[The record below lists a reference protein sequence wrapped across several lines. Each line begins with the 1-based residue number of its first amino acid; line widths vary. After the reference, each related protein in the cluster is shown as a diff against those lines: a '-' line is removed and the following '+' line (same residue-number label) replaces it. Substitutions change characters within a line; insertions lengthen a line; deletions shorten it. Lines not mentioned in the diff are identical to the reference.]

1 VEQLASPYGNCFRG
15 LKHLPEI
22 QRAAGAESLAWFVQ
36 NDRVERKNMGPAIA
50 LRLRQHLTLTPQVQQ
65 ALRLLQMS
73 ALEFAQEMEQA
84 LNENPFLEEKENA
97 PESAAE
103 TAAVSDAPAEAGP
116 ALEDLSPAPEAPAGG
131 AERDQ
136 EEWSGGPDVA
146 PTLQEHLRS
155 QLMISQMG
163 NRDRALAHMIVD
175 SLDDDGYF
183 KVSFGELAAM
193 VPEEHDVRAED
204 FAAALRLVQSL
215 DPAGVGARSLEECL
229 CLQLEALPAET
240 PARAVALAI
249 CHGNLALL
257 GNREWARLQH
267 AVGCDEAA
275 LHRARKLIKSLD
287 PRPGHRFGAQEARYV
302 VPDVIVRKKGD
313 KWGAAINPA
322 SLPRVRLNRVY
333 AEAISGRGQSNQ
345 SLSRQL
351 QEARWL
357 LRSIEQRFVTIQRV
371 AEAIV
376 ARQRG
381 FFEYGA
387 VAMKPLT
394 LKLIAGELG
403 LHESTVCRVT
413 NSKYMSTPR
422 GLFEFKH
429 FFSRK
434 LATESGGAASAT
446 AVRAVMKEMIAAE
459 DPRAPL
465 SDAELAR
472 LLAQQGLRVARRT
485 ITKYRALMRL
495 PSVDVRRLEMRK
507 GA

>member
-1 VEQLASPYGNCFRG
+1 
-15 LKHLPEI
+15 
-22 QRAAGAESLAWFVQ
+22 
-36 NDRVERKNMGPAIA
+36 MGPAIA

-73 ALEFAQEMEQA
+73 ALEFAQEMDQA
-84 LNENPFLEEKENA
+84 LSSNPFLEENA
-97 PESAAE
+97 
-103 TAAVSDAPAEAGP
+103 DAPSGDAQPPTVPRESSASSIEEVVVP
-116 ALEDLSPAPEAPAGG
+116 QEAPASGG
-131 AERDQ
+131 GERDH
-136 EEWSGGPDVA
+136 EEWSGASDA
-146 PTLQEHLRS
+146 QPTLREHLRE
-155 QLMISQMG
+155 QLMISPMG
-163 NRDRALAHMIVD
+163 SRDRALAHMVID

-183 KVSFGELAAM
+183 KLSFDELAAL
-193 VPEEHDVRAED
+193 VPPEHDVRPED
-204 FAAALRLVQSL
+204 FLAALRLVQC
-215 DPAGVGARSLEECL
+215 LE
-229 CLQLEALPAET
+229 LQLL
-240 PARAVALAI
+240 AVAEDAPGRACALDI
-249 CHGNLALL
+249 VRGRHLQLL

-267 AVGCDEAA
+267 AVACDESTLHTARA
-275 LHRARKLIKSLD
+275 LIRTLD
-287 PRPGHRFGAQEARYV
+287 PKPGHRFGAPEARYV
-302 VPDVIVRKKGD
+302 VPDVVVRKVRER
-313 KWGAAINPA
+313 WVASINPA
-322 SLPRVRLNRVY
+322 SLPRVRLNRAY
-333 AEAISGRGQSNQ
+333 AEALQSRGSSQ

-357 LRSIEQRFVTIQRV
+357 LRSIEQRFATIQRV
-371 AEAIV
+371 ADAIV

-381 FFEYGA
+381 FFEYGE

-413 NSKYMSTPR
+413 NSKYMATPR

-429 FFSRK
+429 FFSRR

-446 AVRAVMKEMIAAE
+446 AVRAVMKELIAAE

-495 PSVDVRRLEMRK
+495 PSVDVRRADMRRT
-507 GA
+507 A

>member
-1 VEQLASPYGNCFRG
+1 
-15 LKHLPEI
+15 
-22 QRAAGAESLAWFVQ
+22 
-36 NDRVERKNMGPAIA
+36 MGPAIA

-73 ALEFAQEMEQA
+73 ALEFAQEMDQA
-84 LNENPFLEEKENA
+84 LTANPFLEENSETPSA
-97 PESAAE
+97 PRETSPSTSSSIDDVVVPQEAASPG
-103 TAAVSDAPAEAGP
+103 VSDREQ
-116 ALEDLSPAPEAPAGG
+116 ED
-131 AERDQ
+131 
-136 EEWSGGPDVA
+136 WSSVSDLQ
-146 PTLQEHLRS
+146 PTLREHLRE

-163 NRDRALAHMIVD
+163 ERDRALAHMIID

-183 KVSFGELAAM
+183 KLSFEELAAL
-193 VPEEHDVRAED
+193 VPPEHDVRAED
-204 FAAALRLVQSL
+204 FGAALKLVQSL
-215 DPAGVGARSLEECL
+215 DPAGVAARNLEECL
-229 CLQLEALPAET
+229 ELQLLVLDENLPGREC
-240 PARAVALAI
+240 ALAMVRGK
-249 CHGNLALL
+249 HLQLL

-267 AVGCDEAA
+267 AVGCDEST
-275 LHRARKLIKSLD
+275 LHTARGLIRTLD
-287 PRPGHRFGAQEARYV
+287 PKPGHRFGPPEARYV
-302 VPDVIVRKKGD
+302 VPDVIVRKVRER
-313 KWGAAINPA
+313 WVATINPA
-322 SLPRVRLNRVY
+322 SLPRVRLNRAY
-333 AEAISGRGQSNQ
+333 AEALHNRNASNQ

-357 LRSIEQRFVTIQRV
+357 LRSIEQRFATIQRV
-371 AEAIV
+371 ADAIV

-381 FFEYGA
+381 FFEYGE

-413 NSKYMSTPR
+413 NNKYMATPR
-422 GLFEFKH
+422 GLLEFKH
-429 FFSRK
+429 FFSRR

-446 AVRAVMKEMIAAE
+446 AVRAVMKELIAAE

-495 PSVDVRRLEMRK
+495 PSVDVRRADVRRS
-507 GA
+507 A

>member
-1 VEQLASPYGNCFRG
+1 
-15 LKHLPEI
+15 
-22 QRAAGAESLAWFVQ
+22 
-36 NDRVERKNMGPAIA
+36 MGPAIA

-84 LNENPFLEEKENA
+84 LTANPFLEENGETPAA
-97 PESAAE
+97 PRDGASSLDDVVVPQESSSPG
-103 TAAVSDAPAEAGP
+103 VSD
-116 ALEDLSPAPEAPAGG
+116 
-131 AERDQ
+131 RDQ
-136 EEWSGGPDVA
+136 EEWAGLSDA
-146 PTLQEHLRS
+146 QPTLREHLRG

-163 NRDRALAHMIVD
+163 SRDRALAHMIID

-183 KVSFGELAAM
+183 KHAFDELAAL
-193 VPEEHDVRAED
+193 VPSEHDVRPED
-204 FAAALRLVQSL
+204 FSAALRLVQSL
-215 DPAGVGARSLEECL
+215 EPAGVAARTLEECL
-229 CLQLEALPAET
+229 ELQLAALEPGAPGREC
-240 PARAVALAI
+240 ALKMVRGR
-249 CHGNLALL
+249 HLQLL

-267 AVGCDEAA
+267 AVGCDEATLHTARA
-275 LHRARKLIKSLD
+275 LIRTLD
-287 PRPGHRFGAQEARYV
+287 PKPGHRFGAPEARYV
-302 VPDVIVRKKGD
+302 VPDVIVKKMRER
-313 KWGAAINPA
+313 WVAMINPA
-322 SLPRVRLNRVY
+322 SLPRVRLNRAY
-333 AEAISGRGQSNQ
+333 ADAIQSRGNSNQ

-357 LRSIEQRFVTIQRV
+357 LRSIEQRFATIQRV
-371 AEAIV
+371 ADAIV

-381 FFEYGA
+381 FFEYGE

-413 NSKYMSTPR
+413 NSKYMATPR

-429 FFSRK
+429 FFSRR

-446 AVRAVMKEMIAAE
+446 AVRAVMKELIAAE

-495 PSVDVRRLEMRK
+495 PSVDVRRADLRR
-507 GA
+507 

>member
-1 VEQLASPYGNCFRG
+1 
-15 LKHLPEI
+15 
-22 QRAAGAESLAWFVQ
+22 
-36 NDRVERKNMGPAIA
+36 MGPAIA

-84 LNENPFLEEKENA
+84 LTSNPFLEESGDAAAA
-97 PESAAE
+97 PRESASSVDDVVVPQE
-103 TAAVSDAPAEAGP
+103 TVSPGVSDRE
-116 ALEDLSPAPEAPAGG
+116 
-131 AERDQ
+131 Q
-136 EEWSGGPDVA
+136 EEWAGASDA
-146 PTLQEHLRS
+146 QPTLQEHLRE

-163 NRDRALAHMIVD
+163 SRDRALAHMIVD

-183 KVSFGELAAM
+183 KAAFDELAAM
-193 VPEEHDVRAED
+193 VPAEHDVRPED
-204 FAAALRLVQSL
+204 FEAALRLVQSL
-215 DPAGVGARSLEECL
+215 DPAGVAARSLEECL
-229 CLQLEALPAET
+229 ELQLAALDPAT
-240 PARAVALAI
+240 PGRACALAI
-249 CHGNLALL
+249 VRGRHLQLL

-267 AVGCDEAA
+267 AVNCDEATLHTARA
-275 LHRARKLIKSLD
+275 LIRTLD
-287 PRPGHRFGAQEARYV
+287 PKPGHRFGAPEARYV
-302 VPDVIVRKKGD
+302 VPDVLVRKLRD
-313 KWGAAINPA
+313 RWTAAINPA
-322 SLPRVRLNRVY
+322 SLPRVRLNRAY
-333 AEAISGRGQSNQ
+333 AEAIQSRGTNQ

-357 LRSIEQRFVTIQRV
+357 LRSIEQRFATIQRV
-371 AEAIV
+371 ADAIV

-381 FFEYGA
+381 FFEYGE

-413 NSKYMSTPR
+413 NNKYMATPR

-429 FFSRK
+429 FFSRR

-446 AVRAVMKEMIAAE
+446 AVRAVMKELIAAE

-495 PSVDVRRLEMRK
+495 PSVDIRRADLRR
-507 GA
+507 

>member
-1 VEQLASPYGNCFRG
+1 
-15 LKHLPEI
+15 
-22 QRAAGAESLAWFVQ
+22 
-36 NDRVERKNMGPAIA
+36 MGPAIA

-73 ALEFAQEMEQA
+73 ALEFAQEMDQA
-84 LNENPFLEEKENA
+84 LSSNPFLEETA
-97 PESAAE
+97 DPPPTPPRESSSSSIEEVVVPQEAS
-103 TAAVSDAPAEAGP
+103 TAGS
-116 ALEDLSPAPEAPAGG
+116 S
-131 AERDQ
+131 AERDH
-136 EEWSGGPDVA
+136 EEWSGASEVQ
-146 PTLQEHLRS
+146 PTLREHLRE
-155 QLMISQMG
+155 QLMISPMG
-163 NRDRALAHMIVD
+163 SRDRALAHMVID

-183 KVSFGELAAM
+183 KLSFDELAAL
-193 VPEEHDVRAED
+193 VPAEHDVRAED
-204 FAAALRLVQSL
+204 FLAALRLVQSL
-215 DPAGVGARSLEECL
+215 DPAGVAARSLEECL
-229 CLQLEALPAET
+229 ELQLLPLDEDTPGRACALDIV
-240 PARAVALAI
+240 RGRHLQ
-249 CHGNLALL
+249 LL

-267 AVGCDEAA
+267 AVACDEHTLHTARA
-275 LHRARKLIKSLD
+275 LIRTLD
-287 PRPGHRFGAQEARYV
+287 PKPGHRFGSTEARYV
-302 VPDVIVRKKGD
+302 VPDGVVRKVRER
-313 KWGAAINPA
+313 WVASINPA
-322 SLPRVRLNRVY
+322 SLPRVRLNRAY
-333 AEAISGRGQSNQ
+333 AEALQGRGSSQ

-357 LRSIEQRFVTIQRV
+357 LRSIEQRFATIQRV
-371 AEAIV
+371 ADAIV

-381 FFEYGA
+381 FFEYGE

-413 NSKYMSTPR
+413 NSKYMATPR

-429 FFSRK
+429 FFSRR

-446 AVRAVMKEMIAAE
+446 AVRAVMRELIAAE

-495 PSVDVRRLEMRK
+495 PSVDVRRADLRR
-507 GA
+507 

>member
-1 VEQLASPYGNCFRG
+1 
-15 LKHLPEI
+15 
-22 QRAAGAESLAWFVQ
+22 
-36 NDRVERKNMGPAIA
+36 MGPAIA

-73 ALEFAQEMEQA
+73 ALEFAQEMDQA
-84 LNENPFLEEKENA
+84 LTNNPFLEE
-97 PESAAE
+97 S
-103 TAAVSDAPAEAGP
+103 TDAPP
-116 ALEDLSPAPEAPAGG
+116 AQRDAAPSGVDDVVVPQEPAAAAGG

-136 EEWSGGPDVA
+136 EEWSAASDA
-146 PTLQEHLRS
+146 EPTLREHLRE
-155 QLMISQMG
+155 QLMMSQMG
-163 NRDRALAHMIVD
+163 PRDRALAHMIID

-183 KVSFGELAAM
+183 KLTFEELAAL
-193 VPEEHDVRAED
+193 VPPEHDVRPED
-204 FAAALRLVQSL
+204 FLAALRLVQSL
-215 DPAGVGARSLEECL
+215 DPAGVAARTLEECL
-229 CLQLEALPAET
+229 ELQLLGLNEGAAGRACALDLV
-240 PARAVALAI
+240 RGRHLQ
-249 CHGNLALL
+249 LL

-267 AVGCDEAA
+267 ALACDERTLHTARA
-275 LHRARKLIKSLD
+275 LIRTLD
-287 PRPGHRFGAQEARYV
+287 PKPGHRFGPPEARYV
-302 VPDVIVRKKGD
+302 VPDVIVKKVRER
-313 KWGAAINPA
+313 WVASINPA
-322 SLPRVRLNRVY
+322 SLPRVRLNRAY
-333 AEAISGRGQSNQ
+333 AEALQSRSSSNQ

-357 LRSIEQRFVTIQRV
+357 LRSIEQRFATIQRV
-371 AEAIV
+371 ADAIV

-381 FFEYGA
+381 FFEYGE

-413 NSKYMSTPR
+413 NNKYMATPR

-429 FFSRK
+429 FFSRR

-446 AVRAVMKEMIAAE
+446 AVRAVMKELIAAE

-495 PSVDVRRLEMRK
+495 PSVDVRRADLRR
-507 GA
+507 

>member
-1 VEQLASPYGNCFRG
+1 
-15 LKHLPEI
+15 
-22 QRAAGAESLAWFVQ
+22 
-36 NDRVERKNMGPAIA
+36 MGPAIA

-84 LNENPFLEEKENA
+84 LTSNPFLEESGDAAAA
-97 PESAAE
+97 PRESASSVDDVVVPQE
-103 TAAVSDAPAEAGP
+103 TVSPGVSDRE
-116 ALEDLSPAPEAPAGG
+116 
-131 AERDQ
+131 Q
-136 EEWSGGPDVA
+136 EEWAGASDA
-146 PTLQEHLRS
+146 QPTLQEHLRE
-155 QLMISQMG
+155 QLMISPMG
-163 NRDRALAHMIVD
+163 SRDRALAHMIVD

-183 KVSFGELAAM
+183 KAAFDELAAM
-193 VPEEHDVRAED
+193 VPAEHDVRPED
-204 FAAALRLVQSL
+204 FEAALRLVQSL
-215 DPAGVGARSLEECL
+215 DPAGVAARSLEECL
-229 CLQLEALPAET
+229 ELQLAALDPAT
-240 PARAVALAI
+240 PGRACALAI
-249 CHGNLALL
+249 VRGRHLQLL

-267 AVGCDEAA
+267 AVNCDEATLHTARA
-275 LHRARKLIKSLD
+275 LIRTLD
-287 PRPGHRFGAQEARYV
+287 PKPGHRFGAPEARYV
-302 VPDVIVRKKGD
+302 VPDVLVRKLRD
-313 KWGAAINPA
+313 RWTAAINPA
-322 SLPRVRLNRVY
+322 SLPRVRLNRAY
-333 AEAISGRGQSNQ
+333 AEAIQSRGTNQ

-357 LRSIEQRFVTIQRV
+357 LRSIEQRFATIQRV
-371 AEAIV
+371 ADAIV

-381 FFEYGA
+381 FFEYGE

-413 NSKYMSTPR
+413 NNKYMATPR

-429 FFSRK
+429 FFSRR

-446 AVRAVMKEMIAAE
+446 AVRAVMKELIAAE

-495 PSVDVRRLEMRK
+495 PSVDVRRADLRR
-507 GA
+507 

>member
-1 VEQLASPYGNCFRG
+1 
-15 LKHLPEI
+15 
-22 QRAAGAESLAWFVQ
+22 
-36 NDRVERKNMGPAIA
+36 MGPAIA

-84 LNENPFLEEKENA
+84 LSANPFLEDAAENA
-97 PESAAE
+97 ALPRESAG
-103 TAAVSDAPAEAGP
+103 TDPVSTESISTSSVDEVVVPQEPSFSSGIS
-116 ALEDLSPAPEAPAGG
+116 D
-131 AERDQ
+131 RDQ
-136 EEWSGGPDVA
+136 EEWSGA
-146 PTLQEHLRS
+146 SEATPTLREHLRE

-163 NRDRALAHMIVD
+163 ERDRALAHMIID

-183 KVSFGELAAM
+183 KLEFEELAAL
-193 VPEEHDVRAED
+193 VPPEHDVRAED
-204 FAAALRLVQSL
+204 FLAALRLVQSL
-215 DPAGVGARSLEECL
+215 DPAGVAARSLEECL
-229 CLQLEALPAET
+229 DLQLATLAEDT
-240 PARAVALAI
+240 PGRDCARAIVRGKHLQ
-249 CHGNLALL
+249 LL

-267 AVGCDEAA
+267 AVACDESSLHVARA
-275 LHRARKLIKSLD
+275 LIRTLD
-287 PRPGHRFGAQEARYV
+287 PKPGHRFGAPEARYV
-302 VPDVIVRKKGD
+302 VPDVIVKKVRD
-313 KWGAAINPA
+313 RWVATINPA
-322 SLPRVRLNRVY
+322 SLPRVRLNRAY
-333 AEAISGRGQSNQ
+333 ADALQNRSASNQ

-357 LRSIEQRFVTIQRV
+357 LRSIEQRFATIQRV
-371 AEAIV
+371 ADAIV

-381 FFEYGA
+381 FFEYGE

-413 NSKYMSTPR
+413 NNKYMATPR

-429 FFSRK
+429 FFSRR

-446 AVRAVMKEMIAAE
+446 AVRAVLRELIAAE

-495 PSVDVRRLEMRK
+495 PSVDVRRADMRR
-507 GA
+507 